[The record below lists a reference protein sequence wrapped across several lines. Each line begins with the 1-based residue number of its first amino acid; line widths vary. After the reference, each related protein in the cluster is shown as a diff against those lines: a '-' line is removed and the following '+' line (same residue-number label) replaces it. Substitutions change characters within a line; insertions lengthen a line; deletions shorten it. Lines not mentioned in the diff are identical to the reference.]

1 MSKSK
6 GQTFI
11 WDQMTVPEESVTKEL
26 AQIEGEDEPGKRPG
40 SMGNAWQPRA
50 RAGAELEDR

>member
-26 AQIEGEDEPGKRPG
+26 AQIEGEDEPG
-40 SMGNAWQPRA
+40 SMGNAWQLRA